1 MKKEET
7 MKRRFL
13 ALIMSA
19 AMAVT
24 LLPAFSVKAE
34 ESSVTGNSGTP
45 EQKVMAEYDMSHA
58 DGTLTDISG
67 NGNNAKLVG
76 LTDSDFTEEDGE
88 TVLNFSGDSGKYVE
102 IPAGL
107 IEEENFTIEATF
119 KTEKVGNQW
128 LFCLGNKVDK
138 WPNVKNYVF
147 FCPTQGGNGNSKDG
161 NIRAGLKDG
170 SKEVLLA
177 QDGKITENAYNTVKY
192 EFNEGVVSVYLN
204 DTLIETTDS
213 GYSIQDIISAGTDG
227 TALGYIGKDRKST
240 RLNSSHI
247 L

>member
-1 MKKEET
+1 

-138 WPNVKNYVF
+138 WPNVKTMYFSARHREEMV
-147 FCPTQGGNGNSKDG
+147 TAK
-161 NIRAGLKDG
+161 
-170 SKEVLLA
+170 
-177 QDGKITENAYNTVKY
+177 TEI
-192 EFNEGVVSVYLN
+192 SVR
-204 DTLIETTDS
+204 D
-213 GYSIQDIISAGTDG
+213 
-227 TALGYIGKDRKST
+227 
-240 RLNSSHI
+240 
-247 L
+247 

>member
-1 MKKEET
+1 

-76 LTDSDFTEEDGE
+76 LTDSDFT
-88 TVLNFSGDSGKYVE
+88 
-102 IPAGL
+102 
-107 IEEENFTIEATF
+107 
-119 KTEKVGNQW
+119 
-128 LFCLGNKVDK
+128 
-138 WPNVKNYVF
+138 
-147 FCPTQGGNGNSKDG
+147 
-161 NIRAGLKDG
+161 
-170 SKEVLLA
+170 
-177 QDGKITENAYNTVKY
+177 
-192 EFNEGVVSVYLN
+192 
-204 DTLIETTDS
+204 
-213 GYSIQDIISAGTDG
+213 
-227 TALGYIGKDRKST
+227 
-240 RLNSSHI
+240 
-247 L
+247 